1 MPYNGNIK
9 LLKTFLFSMILLT
22 IFIILKSF
30 YFYKELN
37 VSIENDI
44 KKEAQ
49 VLTNYIMSMRYVYHK
64 QFISSGIELNDK
76 TLGFLPAHA
85 SSLISDNFSSVNN
98 YYVRNVSDRPRNPK
112 NKADIEEQKA
122 INFFNKHK
130 KNEYLER
137 YITNEK
143 IYYQFAK
150 PIYIEKYCLKCHGNE
165 NETFNVI
172 KQKYNTAFNYKEGD
186 LRGIVSI
193 KIPSENVD
201 KKIDDFIK
209 RELTYIFM
217 VILLLLV
224 LFRTIYKKTNII
236 VEDNNKIASDYAM
249 TDSLTGLYN
258 RHFIKHFDLKKFVGS
273 NYYIIFFDID
283 YFKRVN
289 DKYGHICGDFILKEF
304 SSILKSHTRENDVL
318 CRYGGEEFIL
328 IIKHIDEKIL
338 IEKLEEIRVDISE
351 NEFVYEDKIIRI
363 TTSIG
368 FSQGKKSSNFNTI
381 LDKADKALYEAKR
394 NGRNRIE
401 KDFSN

>member
-1 MPYNGNIK
+1 
-9 LLKTFLFSMILLT
+9 MILLT

-30 YFYKELN
+30 YFYKELR
-37 VSIENDI
+37 VSVETDI
-44 KKEAQ
+44 KKEAKI
-49 VLTNYIMSMRYVYHK
+49 LTNYMMSMRYVYHK

-98 YYVRNVSDRPRNPK
+98 YYVRNVSDRPRNLK
-112 NKADIEEQKA
+112 NKADKEEQKA
-122 INFFNKHK
+122 IEFFNKHK
-130 KNEYLER
+130 KNEYLEK
-137 YITNEK
+137 YTKDEK

-150 PIYIEKYCLKCHGNE
+150 PIYIEKYCLDCHGSKNK
-165 NETFNVI
+165 TFNII
-172 KQKYNTAFNYKEGD
+172 KRKYDTAFNYKEGD
-186 LRGIVSI
+186 LRGIVSV
-193 KIPSENVD
+193 KIPSD
-201 KKIDDFIK
+201 KMDEKIDNFIK

-217 VILLLLV
+217 VIILILV
-224 LFRTIYKKTNII
+224 LFRIIYKKTNIL

-289 DKYGHICGDFILKEF
+289 DKYGHLCGDFILKEF

-338 IEKLEEIRVDISE
+338 IEKLEEIRVDILE
-351 NEFVYEDKIIRI
+351 NEFIYEDNKIHI

-368 FSQGKKSSNFNTI
+368 FSKGTKSSKFNTI